1 MTGGPEQHEPR
12 RHLPREAPHE
22 RPLSRDELDEER
34 WFEEQGDEMESR
46 VHELEH
52 DIEDADRV
60 APPHPG
66 PANPEAGG

>member
-1 MTGGPEQHEPR
+1 MTGGPEPHQPR

-22 RPLSRDELDEER
+22 RPLSRGELDEER
-34 WFEEQGDEMESR
+34 WFEEQGDVMESR
-46 VHELEH
+46 VHDLEH

-66 PANPEAGG
+66 PGDAAPEG